1 MSDTRSRFSEMLH
14 AAHTLQ
20 QQLSDEGY
28 DQEDIIGA
36 LESETDVMRMLDRTI
51 EKVVADERLAASA
64 AERAK
69 RLKARAEKR
78 RELLDV
84 IMVNL
89 ERDKLERPLATVYY
103 VTNPVALVIDN
114 PDDIPTQYYESVPD
128 KAMITKALHAGADIP
143 GVRLSTPKRGLRLKV
158 T

>member
-1 MSDTRSRFSEMLH
+1 MSDTRSRFSEILH

-64 AERAK
+64 TERAK
-69 RLKARAEKR
+69 RLKERAAKR
-78 RELLDV
+78 RKLLDV

-103 VTNPVALVIDN
+103 VTNPVTLVIDN
-114 PDDIPTQYYESVPD
+114 PDDIPMQYYESMPD

-143 GVRLSTPKRGLRLKV
+143 GVHLSTPKRGLRLKV